1 MTLLRRYKQR
11 TVRPMP
17 RIDPDGLHPTL
28 IARLRAEL
36 NRVRPPQNQPR
47 YLSAGAPTHPWRL
60 APIALA
66 IAFTGILALTAF
78 AATGSPNP
86 AVWTNRVETVINPPS
101 PSPES
106 ESTPTETQQQAVP
119 APPPAHKP
127 TAQPTQRAEPS
138 DSPEHESPEPGDGR
152 SGTSSTAS
160 SSRSGNPP
168 GDH

>member
-1 MTLLRRYKQR
+1 
-11 TVRPMP
+11 MP

-47 YLSAGAPTHPWRL
+47 YLSVGAPTHAWRL

-66 IAFTGILALTAF
+66 IACTGILALTAF

-86 AVWTNRVETVINPPS
+86 AVWTNRVETVISPPS

-106 ESTPTETQQQAVP
+106 ESTSTENQQQPVP
-119 APPPAHKP
+119 APPPSHKP

-138 DSPEHESPEPGDGR
+138 SSPEHESPEPGDDR

-160 SSRSGNPP
+160 PSRTANPP
-168 GDH
+168 TDH